1 MFKLS
6 SIHVV
11 KFVVS
16 EPDPHY
22 KEGGFSNGTILQV
35 VSLLS
40 YRQGQSEFNIWLC
53 GGSKIVI
60 RMGLVY
66 IIAAAHCST
75 VLLSFIFTLLL
86 YSFKEIS

>member
-40 YRQGQSEFNIWLC
+40 YRQGQSEFNIDCVEEVRL
-53 GGSKIVI
+53 
-60 RMGLVY
+60 
-66 IIAAAHCST
+66 
-75 VLLSFIFTLLL
+75 
-86 YSFKEIS
+86 

>member
-22 KEGGFSNGTILQV
+22 KEGGFSNSTILQV

-40 YRQGQSEFNIWLC
+40 YRQGQSEFNI
-53 GGSKIVI
+53 
-60 RMGLVY
+60 
-66 IIAAAHCST
+66 
-75 VLLSFIFTLLL
+75 
-86 YSFKEIS
+86 